1 MTVATYY
8 PEKMDLTR
16 EVRLIL
22 IICISIILQAQA
34 QNECNLMGLCQGEL
48 LNTADTDSH
57 TDCQVS

>member
-8 PEKMDLTR
+8 PEKMDLPR
-16 EVRLIL
+16 EVRLIH
-22 IICISIILQAQA
+22 IICISIILQAQG

-48 LNTADTDSH
+48 LYAADTDSH